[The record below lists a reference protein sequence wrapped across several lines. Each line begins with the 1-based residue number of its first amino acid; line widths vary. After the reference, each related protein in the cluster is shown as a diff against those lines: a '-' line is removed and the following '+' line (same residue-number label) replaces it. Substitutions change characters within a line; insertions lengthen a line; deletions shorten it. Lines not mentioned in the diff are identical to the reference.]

1 MLSPMSDTPVK
12 HRTTNAFYGQAVA
25 SFALALVATAVGIY
39 RIDASGWVR
48 GFLAIAV
55 LYLTTSAFTLAK
67 VIRDRQE
74 VDQVV
79 SRIDQARIDKIL
91 AEHDP
96 FKPAA

>member
-1 MLSPMSDTPVK
+1 MTETPVK
-12 HRTTNAFYGQAVA
+12 RQTTNAYYGQAVA
-25 SFALALVATAVGIY
+25 SFALALGATAVGVY
-39 RIDASGWVR
+39 RLDASGWVR
-48 GFLAIAV
+48 AFLAIAV